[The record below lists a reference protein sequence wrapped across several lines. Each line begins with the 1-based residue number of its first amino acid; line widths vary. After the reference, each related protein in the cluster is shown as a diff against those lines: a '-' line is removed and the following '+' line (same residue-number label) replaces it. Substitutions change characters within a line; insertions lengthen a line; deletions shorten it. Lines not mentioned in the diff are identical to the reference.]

1 MGYSTR
7 VSNELG
13 AGNPQAAR
21 LAVVASMFLTV
32 SESVII
38 GSTVFASRSVFGY
51 IFSNEK
57 EVVDYVTS
65 ISPLICLS
73 VIADSLHGV
82 LSGQFYFFHNIVS
95 ASSMYVVIKFLAAQS
110 VRSLVLLFKFR
121 YCKGMW
127 LAGLGNVCQ
136 HRSLLSCW
144 DSGCCHTEFLVR
156 LQRKRP
162 LDRNTSRFFSANS
175 SLLCHNK
182 LRELGRKGRPSPL
195 FIDYSFTPFQRN
207 KLRKQAILESED
219 GRSAR
224 YKCQMV

>member
-95 ASSMYVVIKFLAAQS
+95 ASSMYVVINFLQLRAY
-110 VRSLVLLFKFR
+110 VLLSFCSNSGIARGCGWQDLAMYVNLGAYYLVGIPVAATLSFWFDFRGKGLWIGILVGSFLQTVLYSVITSCVNWEEKVGPLHFLLTTVLLHFKET
-121 YCKGMW
+121 
-127 LAGLGNVCQ
+127 N
-136 HRSLLSCW
+136 
-144 DSGCCHTEFLVR
+144 
-156 LQRKRP
+156 
-162 LDRNTSRFFSANS
+162 
-175 SLLCHNK
+175 
-182 LRELGRKGRPSPL
+182 
-195 FIDYSFTPFQRN
+195 
-207 KLRKQAILESED
+207 
-219 GRSAR
+219 
-224 YKCQMV
+224 